1 MGPKIDLAK
10 LRMVFSFLCK
20 VGSIIV
26 GTLFPCFNTYKAAKR
41 RDGPV
46 QKFYTKYWTIF
57 ACVSSIEAIADLFY
71 ITSLVPGY
79 ELAFLLWTSTGGA
92 HFVYDKVVYPFL
104 KKHEKQID
112 EAMSSTGR
120 LAFRAAGSLFTTM
133 TTALTSMAAK
143 GSTSSVSTSIIGNP
157 VAQLVSQVPTHM
169 HRQVI
174 RSLSV
179 EGTFEQPQAVYSARV
194 VEVEELDDE
203 DWEEYIPKEKHEETR
218 RSFVSRRPQ
227 KAPETKTTPLRRS
240 KRHQEKHRASIA
252 SKGSGD
258 EDEANSSDQVFNLG
272 SDELA
277 TDDEGASRG
286 KIKSKRGGLGRRG
299 RGRNATMTYRGNDST

>member
-1 MGPKIDLAK
+1 
-10 LRMVFSFLCK
+10 MVFSFLCK

-79 ELAFLLWTSTGGA
+79 E
-92 HFVYDKVVYPFL
+92 
-104 KKHEKQID
+104 
-112 EAMSSTGR
+112 
-120 LAFRAAGSLFTTM
+120 
-133 TTALTSMAAK
+133 
-143 GSTSSVSTSIIGNP
+143 
-157 VAQLVSQVPTHM
+157 VPTHM

-179 EGTFEQPQAVYSARV
+179 EETFEQPQAVYSARV

-252 SKGSGD
+252 SKDSGD

-277 TDDEGASRG
+277 TGDEGASRG

>member
-1 MGPKIDLAK
+1 
-10 LRMVFSFLCK
+10 
-20 VGSIIV
+20 
-26 GTLFPCFNTYKAAKR
+26 
-41 RDGPV
+41 
-46 QKFYTKYWTIF
+46 
-57 ACVSSIEAIADLFY
+57 
-71 ITSLVPGY
+71 
-79 ELAFLLWTSTGGA
+79 
-92 HFVYDKVVYPFL
+92 
-104 KKHEKQID
+104 
-112 EAMSSTGR
+112 
-120 LAFRAAGSLFTTM
+120 
-133 TTALTSMAAK
+133 
-143 GSTSSVSTSIIGNP
+143 
-157 VAQLVSQVPTHM
+157 M

-179 EGTFEQPQAVYSARV
+179 EETFEQPQAVYSARV

-272 SDELA
+272 NYFSTNEHERSQQAFFIFEWERSFGSIMKESWRLLA
-277 TDDEGASRG
+277 QQ
-286 KIKSKRGGLGRRG
+286 KKS
-299 RGRNATMTYRGNDST
+299 SI

>member
-1 MGPKIDLAK
+1 
-10 LRMVFSFLCK
+10 MVFSFFCK

-92 HFVYDKVVYPFL
+92 HFVYDKNL
-104 KKHEKQID
+104 IL
-112 EAMSSTGR
+112 EA
-120 LAFRAAGSLFTTM
+120 M

-194 VEVEELDDE
+194 VEVEELDEDE
-203 DWEEYIPKEKHEETR
+203 DWEEYIPKEKHEETQ

-240 KRHQEKHRASIA
+240 KRQQEKHRASIT
-252 SKGSGD
+252 SKDSGD

-277 TDDEGASRG
+277 TDDEGASRA

>member
-1 MGPKIDLAK
+1 
-10 LRMVFSFLCK
+10 MVFSFLCK

-41 RDGPV
+41 RDGPL

-79 ELAFLLWTSTGGA
+79 ELAFLLWTST
-92 HFVYDKVVYPFL
+92 
-104 KKHEKQID
+104 D

-120 LAFRAAGSLFTTM
+120 LAFRAAGSLFT
-133 TTALTSMAAK
+133 
-143 GSTSSVSTSIIGNP
+143 
-157 VAQLVSQVPTHM
+157 
-169 HRQVI
+169 R
-174 RSLSV
+174 
-179 EGTFEQPQAVYSARV
+179 TFEQPQAVYSARV

-203 DWEEYIPKEKHEETR
+203 DWGEYIPKEKHEETR

-240 KRHQEKHRASIA
+240 KRQQEKHRASIA
-252 SKGSGD
+252 SKDSGD

-277 TDDEGASRG
+277 TDDEGASRS
-286 KIKSKRGGLGRRG
+286 KMAQSKSKRGGLGRRG
-299 RGRNATMTYRGNDST
+299 RGRNPTMTYRANDST